1 VARLSTKARFAR
13 LHSAHRPTL
22 RTAVPGASIT
32 TVIEAS
38 GVDGEASDRRIES
51 PPACCVW
58 PCGVAAPRS
67 FVSKSLNSRRW
78 CGGGF
83 NPPCKAALPLPRASS
98 QRCLSREA
106 AAPSGSKAGFCLSS
120 QAAASDQP
128 RLRLAGLVGHTSSS
142 GTEALREA
150 LWPPRGWGSSLVRSP
165 LQDGYRKSALRG
177 EAADPGGGSVLE
189 DCSFVRS
196 HSLSSSRATPIEGP
210 GRFEDHDEQ

>member
-83 NPPCKAALPLPRASS
+83 NPPCKAALPPPRARGTTRRHSVGSCYGRPAGVSHDVTGPSPNRASHQRAMATTHKGDGTAGGVLGGSS
-98 QRCLSREA
+98 KDFPNRSDSAAKRAATASKSVRPVTGGERRR
-106 AAPSGSKAGFCLSS
+106 AAP
-120 QAAASDQP
+120 
-128 RLRLAGLVGHTSSS
+128 
-142 GTEALREA
+142 RE
-150 LWPPRGWGSSLVRSP
+150 G
-165 LQDGYRKSALRG
+165 DHGYG
-177 EAADPGGGSVLE
+177 
-189 DCSFVRS
+189 C
-196 HSLSSSRATPIEGP
+196 EG
-210 GRFEDHDEQ
+210 RVT